1 MNGETIVIGWI
12 IAVIVFVVIE
22 IATLGLAT
30 VWFACGAV
38 VALLAALLHLPF
50 AIQLALFLITS
61 LLLLAFTRPIIKD
74 YLKVGITKTNLDSI
88 IDSIG
93 IVTKEIEPFKVGQ
106 VKVNGQI
113 WTAVSEDNQFVQN
126 GTEVKILRIEGVK
139 LIVQEKKEE

>member
-113 WTAVSEDNQFVQN
+113 WTAISEDNQFVEIA
-126 GTEVKILRIEGVK
+126 TEVKILRIEGVK